1 MKRIICIMIGLMICV
16 VLSMTDK
23 DDMCGIGYPV
33 VDSVNEN
40 TVITE
45 VSVKDNP
52 VVNEVDIEKDK
63 EDKINARLKSL
74 NDIIGN
80 ENTGIEERKNAVRE
94 SIEIIETLPE
104 EEQIG
109 KLIALAISK
118 KGY

>member
-1 MKRIICIMIGLMICV
+1 MIGLMICV
-16 VLSMTDK
+16 VLSMTDNK

-33 VDSVNEN
+33 VDSVSEN
-40 TVITE
+40 TVIAE

-80 ENTGIEERKNAVRE
+80 ENTGVEERKNAVRE

-118 KGY
+118 QGY